1 MQTGDIKLKVQ
12 KSKSARS
19 IALISCSAFLLAS
32 CASSSEN
39 ISAQYVSNAQYNSYD
54 CDQLGEEMSRV
65 SARVS
70 EVSGKQDDSATAD
83 AVSMGVGLVLFW
95 PALFFLA
102 ATDDQKEELGRLKG
116 EYEALQRVSTQK
128 KCSFPAAPT
137 DEEKKASTPN
147 T

>member
-1 MQTGDIKLKVQ
+1 
-12 KSKSARS
+12 
-19 IALISCSAFLLAS
+19 
-32 CASSSEN
+32 
-39 ISAQYVSNAQYNSYD
+39 
-54 CDQLGEEMSRV
+54 MSRV

-137 DEEKKASTPN
+137 DEEKKAATPTTKSFALKGGVSFRPLPVHKSQN
-147 T
+147 LNYLL